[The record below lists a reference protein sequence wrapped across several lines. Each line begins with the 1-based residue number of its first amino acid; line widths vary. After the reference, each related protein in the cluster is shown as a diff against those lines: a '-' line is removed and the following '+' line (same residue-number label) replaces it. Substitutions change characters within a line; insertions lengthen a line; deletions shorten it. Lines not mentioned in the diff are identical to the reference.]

1 MARQPSLILITL
13 LSVSLLNVTS
23 YAERRTIED
32 ESVVV
37 IYDVPLQNAAS
48 EVLRL
53 YLDIRADL
61 AKDLGWKSD
70 FRPEIVLV
78 RDTAAFR
85 RTSKTDLV
93 VAQAFPRENLIAID
107 YSRMNVQPFTLGT
120 TLKHELCHLELH
132 SHIASIPRWFD
143 EGVCQWVT
151 GGLAEI
157 MNTGG
162 RSIFMEAAISNRLIS
177 FEGLTERFPADGRDL
192 ILAYEES
199 KSVIEYIKKEFG
211 DSGVR
216 HILEHMS
223 KGDDLESA
231 VRKSIL
237 ISQVELERR
246 WKSSITTKISWFS
259 YVYDNLYEVLF
270 VLAAI
275 ITFYGFIRVLKRK
288 REYKD
293 EEEEDDEGDK

>member
-1 MARQPSLILITL
+1 MARQLRLILITL
-13 LSVSLLNVTS
+13 FIVSLLSSTS

-37 IYDVPLQNAAS
+37 TFDVPLQNAAH

-53 YLDIRADL
+53 YSDIRAEL

-70 FRPEIVLV
+70 FRPEIILV
-78 RDTAAFR
+78 KDTATFR
-85 RTSKTDLV
+85 RTSHSDLV
-93 VAQAFPRENLIAID
+93 VAQAFPRENLISID
-107 YSRMNVQPFTLGT
+107 YSRINVQSFTLGT

-132 SHIASIPRWFD
+132 RHIASIPRWFD

-192 ILAYEES
+192 VLAYEES

-216 HILEHMS
+216 NILEHMS
-223 KGDDLESA
+223 NGDDLESA
-231 VRKSIL
+231 IRKSLL
-237 ISQVELERR
+237 ISQVELEER
-246 WKSSITTKISWFS
+246 WKASITTKISWFS
-259 YVYDNLYEVLF
+259 YIYDNLYEILF
-270 VLAAI
+270 VLAAM
-275 ITFYGFIRVLKRK
+275 ITFCGFLRVLRRKRK
-288 REYKD
+288 YRD
-293 EEEEDDEGDK
+293 EEEEND